1 MEVVFDDLLSQ
12 SLSIFLERFQE
23 EEEQR
28 EVRAE
33 NRSGRDAE
41 LALFAALLLLL
52 SSLLIN

>member
-23 EEEQR
+23 EEEQQ
-28 EVRAE
+28 EE

-41 LALFAALLLLL
+41 LALFAALLLL